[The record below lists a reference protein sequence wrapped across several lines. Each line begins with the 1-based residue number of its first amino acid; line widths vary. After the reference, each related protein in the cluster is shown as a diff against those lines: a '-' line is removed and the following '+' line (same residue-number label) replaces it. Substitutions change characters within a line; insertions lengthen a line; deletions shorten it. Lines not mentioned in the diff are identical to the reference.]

1 MFTDIALRILGI
13 LKVPP
18 SGSTL
23 FYLFGNPEDAGKPS
37 GLGWYARYCKDNFC
51 ENQDSLVALDE
62 KR

>member
-1 MFTDIALRILGI
+1 
-13 LKVPP
+13 
-18 SGSTL
+18 L